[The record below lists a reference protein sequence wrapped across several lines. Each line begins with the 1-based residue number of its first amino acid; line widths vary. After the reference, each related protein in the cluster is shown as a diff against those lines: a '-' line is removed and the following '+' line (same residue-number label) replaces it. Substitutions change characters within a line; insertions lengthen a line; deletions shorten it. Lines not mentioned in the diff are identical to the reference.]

1 MRQRRRRKPQPQQ
14 EPPLYETEPIVPIEY
29 VDPLPALG
37 TRLPPELLR
46 DLMLAPP
53 IMTLEQAAPY
63 LALSVSRIRYLLA
76 HGGLVGVCG
85 QRDGTAR
92 AVVPRSSVIAYWER
106 RYS

>member
-1 MRQRRRRKPQPQQ
+1 MTSPRRRKRAATA
-14 EPPLYETEPIVPIEY
+14 PPLYTTEPTTREY
-29 VDPLPALG
+29 SDPLPALG
-37 TRLPPELLR
+37 SRLPPEMLR

-53 IMTLEQAAPY
+53 IMTLAQAAPY
-63 LALSVSRIRYLLA
+63 LALSVSRLRYLLA
-76 HGGLVGVCG
+76 HGGIVGCMG